1 MAAPKGKPPPSR
13 FLSAVKEMQPE
24 LRHLRAFL
32 AVADQGSAN
41 RAGAALFRAPS
52 AVSRSIHKL
61 ESELGVELFERR
73 SRGMLLTEYGRALLV
88 RARRVHT
95 EMQRARS
102 ELAALVAKGSVRNA
116 AIFAMLTHERRV
128 RAFVALTE
136 QHHMPSVAESL
147 GITQP
152 AVSIAVRQLEDSIGV
167 ALFER
172 TSRGMMP
179 TPAGAALALRLKRA
193 LAEIRHAVADIASLR
208 GITQGTVTV
217 GALPLG
223 RTSLLPE
230 SIAGVVA
237 KYPGLRVATMEG
249 SFETLAASLR
259 AGDLDFILGALRP
272 VEYASDLRGEPLAED
287 ELGIV
292 CRRGHPWA
300 ERKQIPPRDL
310 ALARWVL
317 PRVNT
322 PNRMLFERALTAR
335 GLPPP
340 NVLVETSDLA
350 VLRGVLLNSDLLTAI
365 SPSQL
370 SYELGAG
377 LLTLLP
383 VPLRDTRR
391 VIGITRRTDSLAS
404 PGATIL
410 MEEIARRCPVLL
422 ASIDRKKGV
431 VGSRRAR

>member
-1 MAAPKGKPPPSR
+1 MGGRLPLPRLA
-13 FLSAVKEMQPE
+13 SAVKEMQPE

-32 AVADQGSAN
+32 AVADQGSATG
-41 RAGAALFRAPS
+41 AGAALFRAPS

-61 ESELGVELFERR
+61 ERELGVELFERR
-73 SRGMLLTEYGRALLV
+73 ARGMLLTEYGRALLV
-88 RARRVHT
+88 RARRVHA
-95 EMQRARS
+95 EMQRARN
-102 ELAALVAKGSVRNA
+102 ELAAVAGKGSVRNA
-116 AIFAMLTHERRV
+116 AIFGMLAHERRV

-136 QHHMPSVAESL
+136 QHHMPSVAASL

-152 AVSIAVRQLEDSIGV
+152 AVSIAVRQIEDSIGV

-172 TSRGMMP
+172 TARGMMP

-208 GITQGTVTV
+208 GITQGTVMV

-223 RTSLLPE
+223 RTRLLPE

-237 KYPGLRVATMEG
+237 RYPGLHIATMEG
-249 SFETLAASLR
+249 LFEALAASLR

-272 VEYASDLRGEPLAED
+272 AEYASDLRGEPLAED

-292 CRRGHPWA
+292 CRQAHPWA
-300 ERKQIPPRDL
+300 KRMRIPPRDL

-317 PRVNT
+317 PRAHT
-322 PNRMLFERALTAR
+322 PTRMLFERALTAR

-340 NVLVETSDLA
+340 NVVVETSDLA

-365 SPSQL
+365 SPRQL
-370 SYELGAG
+370 SYELGTE

-383 VPLRDTRR
+383 IPLHETRR

-404 PGATIL
+404 PGAVIL
-410 MEEIARRCPVLL
+410 MEEIARRAPALL
-422 ASIDRKKGV
+422 ASMERKKV
-431 VGSRRAR
+431 AAASRRAR

>member
-1 MAAPKGKPPPSR
+1 
-13 FLSAVKEMQPE
+13 MQPE

-41 RAGAALFRAPS
+41 RAGAALFRAQS

-61 ESELGVELFERR
+61 EREFGVKLFERR
-73 SRGMLLTEYGRALLV
+73 ARGMLLTEYGRALLV
-88 RARRVHT
+88 RARRVHA
-95 EMQRARS
+95 EMQRART
-102 ELAALVAKGSVRNA
+102 ECAAFVDKGSVRNA
-116 AIFAMLTHERRV
+116 AIFGMLARERRV

-172 TSRGMMP
+172 TARGMMP

-208 GITQGTVTV
+208 GITEGTITV

-223 RTSLLPE
+223 RTRLLPE

-249 SFETLAASLR
+249 SFEALAASLR

-272 VEYASDLRGEPLAED
+272 AAYASDFEGEPLADD
-287 ELGIV
+287 ELAIV
-292 CRRGHPWA
+292 SRRGHLWA
-300 ERKQIPPRDL
+300 NRRRIASRDL
-310 ALARWVL
+310 VRARWVL
-317 PRVNT
+317 PRLNT
-322 PNRMLFERALTAR
+322 PNRMLFERALTKR

-340 NVLVETSDLA
+340 DVVVETSDLA
-350 VLRGVLLNSDLLTAI
+350 VLRGVLSNSDLLTAI
-365 SPSQL
+365 SSRQL
-370 SYELGAG
+370 FYELETG
-377 LLTLLP
+377 LLTVLP
-383 VPLRDTRR
+383 ISLADTRR

-404 PGATIL
+404 PGAKIM
-410 MEEIARRCPVLL
+410 MEEIARRSPALL
-422 ASIDRKKGV
+422 ASIER
-431 VGSRRAR
+431 

>member
-1 MAAPKGKPPPSR
+1 
-13 FLSAVKEMQPE
+13 MQPE

-32 AVADQGSAN
+32 AVADHGSAYQ
-41 RAGAALFRAPS
+41 AGASLFRAPS
-52 AVSRSIHKL
+52 AVSRSVHKL
-61 ESELGVELFERR
+61 EYELGVELFERR

-88 RARRVHT
+88 RARRVHA
-95 EMQRARS
+95 EMQRSRT
-102 ELAALVAKGSVRNA
+102 ELASLVGKGGVRNA
-116 AIFAMLTHERRV
+116 AIFGMLTHERRV
-128 RAFVALTE
+128 RTFVALTE

-152 AVSIAVRQLEDSIGV
+152 AVSIAVRQLEGSIGV

-172 TSRGMMP
+172 TARGMMP
-179 TPAGAALALRLKRA
+179 TPAGAPLALRLKRA
-193 LAEIRHAVADIASLR
+193 WAEIRHAVADIASLR

-223 RTSLLPE
+223 RTRLLPE

-249 SFETLAASLR
+249 SFEALAASLR

-292 CRRGHPWA
+292 CRRDHPWA
-300 ERKQIPPRDL
+300 KRKRIPPRDL
-310 ALARWVL
+310 ARARWAL
-317 PRVNT
+317 PRLHT
-322 PNRMLFERALTAR
+322 PNRTLFERALIAR

-340 NVLVETSDLA
+340 NVMVETSDLA

-365 SPSQL
+365 SPRQL

-377 LLTLLP
+377 VLTLLP
-383 VPLRDTRR
+383 IPLRDTRR
-391 VIGITRRTDSLAS
+391 VIGVTRRTDSLAS
-404 PGATIL
+404 AGATIL
-410 MEEIARRCPVLL
+410 MEEIARRSPIIL
-422 ASIDRKKGV
+422 SPMHDKK
-431 VGSRRAR
+431 AAAA